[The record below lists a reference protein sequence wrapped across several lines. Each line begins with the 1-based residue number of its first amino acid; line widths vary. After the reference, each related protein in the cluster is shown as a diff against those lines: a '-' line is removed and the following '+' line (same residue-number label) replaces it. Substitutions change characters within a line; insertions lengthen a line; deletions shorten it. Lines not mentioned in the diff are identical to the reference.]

1 MLSRTT
7 IFFKMMTF
15 KHHPAHRPNIYHR
28 ADVRRG
34 HGELDSRLSILFHF
48 WSFCQKIEDIGLVN
62 PPFLKGLDP
71 EVFPYKL
78 CSFVAGY
85 YT

>member
-1 MLSRTT
+1 MLEEGMERLTLVHLIAFS
-7 IFFKMMTF
+7 FE
-15 KHHPAHRPNIYHR
+15 
-28 ADVRRG
+28 
-34 HGELDSRLSILFHF
+34 ELDSRLSILFHF